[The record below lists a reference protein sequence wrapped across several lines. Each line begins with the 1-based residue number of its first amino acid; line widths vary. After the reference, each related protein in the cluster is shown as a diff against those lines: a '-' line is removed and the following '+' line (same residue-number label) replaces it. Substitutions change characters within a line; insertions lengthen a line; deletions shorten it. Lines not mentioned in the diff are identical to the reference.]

1 MTSVAEVRFS
11 LVLCLFGSTENWASG
26 DRFDTAMSTPRVP
39 SPSLTAIVSGTIE
52 PQLPIKLDQT
62 LTPGVYRI
70 VNSESSNVAIDLSGY
85 DKSSILGELR
95 LFTQIALAKQLV
107 SLYYQPTR
115 LTRGKIN
122 K

>member
-1 MTSVAEVRFS
+1 
-11 LVLCLFGSTENWASG
+11 
-26 DRFDTAMSTPRVP
+26 MSTPRVP

-95 LFTQIALAKQLV
+95 STQIALAKQLV
-107 SLYYQPTR
+107 SLCYQPTR